1 MSGSS
6 VSSEHQRH
14 TTGHRESHSTEKM
27 AAVYYKD
34 ETPRFSRLKSRNL
47 HHDDG
52 EQAPRLAM
60 GVVTEARPGKATSQQ
75 SGDRVT
81 PVLEIT

>member
-14 TTGHRESHSTEKM
+14 TTGHRESHSTEKT

-34 ETPRFSRLKSRNL
+34 ETPRFSRFKRWNL

-52 EQAPRLAM
+52 EQAPKLVM
-60 GVVTEARPGKATSQQ
+60 EDIVTEARPGEATSQ
-75 SGDRVT
+75 
-81 PVLEIT
+81 